1 MPSRTGE
8 PGFSRFR
15 VGETD
20 VVLSKGFKSL
30 EATCSFKANKPMSL
44 LSVPSEKALNR
55 KGRLKERNLAKK
67 RNGKSNSRL
76 HEKGTW
82 LGIGQCDV
90 SRCHVGE
97 EPARPAEPP
106 HSSAVKLSR
115 GDRRRKG
122 R

>member
-44 LSVPSEKALNR
+44 LSIPSEKALNR
-55 KGRLKERNLAKK
+55 KGRLKER
-67 RNGKSNSRL
+67 
-76 HEKGTW
+76 
-82 LGIGQCDV
+82 
-90 SRCHVGE
+90 
-97 EPARPAEPP
+97 
-106 HSSAVKLSR
+106 
-115 GDRRRKG
+115 RRRGMERVTADFMKRARG
-122 R
+122 